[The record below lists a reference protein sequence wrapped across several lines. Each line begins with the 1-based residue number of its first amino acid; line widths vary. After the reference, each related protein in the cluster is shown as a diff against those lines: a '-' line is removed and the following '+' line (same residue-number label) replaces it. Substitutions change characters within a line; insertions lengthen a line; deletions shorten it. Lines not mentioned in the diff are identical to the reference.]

1 MARPRVRWVDVL
13 TVSRG
18 ATGAGLLAAA
28 VRGRTTRQGRGGWLA
43 WCALVLAA
51 IPADW
56 LDGPLARRAG
66 PSWYG
71 EVLDLESDS
80 LLSLGSAA
88 AAARWGGLPAY
99 AVVPAVTRYPLLAT
113 ALRGSTYS
121 GVNRDHPTWARPVG
135 MAQMTLFIAALAPFG
150 GSLTRAVVTVAAPI
164 VGIAQQCV
172 LLAVYGRRR

>member
-1 MARPRVRWVDVL
+1 MDLL
-13 TVSRG
+13 TLARG

-28 VRGRTTRQGRGGWLA
+28 VRGRTTRQGVGGWLA
-43 WCALVLAA
+43 WSVLVLAA

-71 EVLDLESDS
+71 EILDLESDS

-88 AAARWGGLPAY
+88 AAAGWGGLPAFV
-99 AVVPAVTRYPLLAT
+99 VVPAIARYPLLAA

-121 GVNRDHPTWARPVG
+121 KVNRDHPAWARPVG
-135 MAQMTLFIAALAPFG
+135 MAQMAVFIAALAPFG
-150 GSLTRAVVTVAAPI
+150 GRLTRAAVMLAAPL
-164 VGIAQQCV
+164 VGVAQQCTLV
-172 LLAVYGRRR
+172 AVYGRRR